1 LLRLLP
7 AGGTATA
14 FVVVAL
20 VAFVVVHDNPVSRAA
35 PVGDERTN
43 LVRDETA
50 APGTVLPFGDARFFG
65 PEGKQVHEPIVAMAA
80 TPDGKGYWLV
90 GPDGTVLTFGDA
102 HLYGSAGSPRISPI
116 VAMAPTPD
124 GHGYWLVDSEG
135 SVLGFGDARSYASAT
150 TAVGASA
157 VAGETGGS
165 IVGIATT
172 PDGLGYWLVGAD
184 GGVLSFGDAH
194 YYGSTGGRPRH
205 SPIVGVAPTPDGAG
219 YWLVGSDGSVLS
231 FGDAHYYGSTGGKP
245 LHAPIVAMAPTVDG
259 RGYWLVSS
267 DGAVFSFGDAHF
279 FGSDAGKPL
288 AEPVVAI
295 SANPEGGGYW
305 LVEGER
311 PPKPAISLFTPALD
325 AALGRR
331 TGVISAAVLDLRNGN
346 FYMYRPGEEFI
357 TASVVKVQILG
368 ALMVRAQDTGQPL
381 SAADQSLA
389 SDMIE
394 LSDNDD
400 ASALWNE
407 LGGAPTVAAF
417 DRSVGMLATTPN
429 LSWGLTTTT
438 ASDQVKLL
446 EQLVEPSGVLSDAS
460 RAYILQLMEHVA
472 PFEQWGVSASTAAGT
487 TIALKN
493 GWLPWD
499 GSWAV
504 NSIGWVDG
512 SERDYLIA
520 VLTSGSPNEAYG
532 IASISLVA
540 SAAWAALGPS
550 S

>member
-1 LLRLLP
+1 M
-7 AGGTATA
+7 
-14 FVVVAL
+14 
-20 VAFVVVHDNPVSRAA
+20 AFVVVHDNPVSRAA

-102 HLYGSAGSPRISPI
+102 HLFGSAGSPRISPI

-135 SVLGFGDARSYASAT
+135 SVLGFGDADSLRFGNKNRSRSERSGRRDRGFDRRDSHDT
-150 TAVGASA
+150 RWPWVL
-157 VAGETGGS
+157 AGR
-165 IVGIATT
+165 
-172 PDGLGYWLVGAD
+172 AD
-184 GGVLSFGDAH
+184 GGVLGFGDAH
-194 YYGSTGGRPRH
+194 YYGSTAGRPRH

-219 YWLVGSDGSVLS
+219 YWLVGSDGQRAQ
-231 FGDAHYYGSTGGKP
+231 FRRCAFYYGSTGGKP

-279 FGSDAGKPL
+279 FGSDAGAGLWQYPAL
-288 AEPVVAI
+288 AI

-381 SAADQSLA
+381 SAADQSL
-389 SDMIE
+389 
-394 LSDNDD
+394 
-400 ASALWNE
+400 
-407 LGGAPTVAAF
+407 VRH
-417 DRSVGMLATTPN
+417 DRA
-429 LSWGLTTTT
+429 
-438 ASDQVKLL
+438 
-446 EQLVEPSGVLSDAS
+446 
-460 RAYILQLMEHVA
+460 
-472 PFEQWGVSASTAAGT
+472 
-487 TIALKN
+487 
-493 GWLPWD
+493 
-499 GSWAV
+499 
-504 NSIGWVDG
+504 
-512 SERDYLIA
+512 ERQR
-520 VLTSGSPNEAYG
+520 
-532 IASISLVA
+532 
-540 SAAWAALGPS
+540 
-550 S
+550 